1 MKVCIWAALILST
14 AVAPVMAQE
23 RPVFGSRNPNA
34 PPVQQEF
41 AMMCE
46 FTSECYETESCG
58 ETQYSIDL
66 EGETSGLETNA
77 MVASVQLSSDIGTE
91 DLVGVVQ
98 DETTSLSGGTF
109 SARHF
114 LTIAPNGAA
123 RYTVHYAEGPLMI
136 SYLGECR

>member
-1 MKVCIWAALILST
+1 MKVCFWTTLILST
-14 AVAPVMAQE
+14 AVPPAMAQE

-46 FTSECYETESCG
+46 FKSECYETESCS

-66 EGETSGLETNA
+66 EGETSGLETDA
-77 MVASVQLSSDIGTE
+77 MIASIQLSSDIGTE

-109 SARHF
+109 AARHF

-123 RYTVHYAEGPLMI
+123 RYTVHYADGPLMI